1 MTAQKKRYLLFLLR
15 APPIDNGSFGLTKI
29 KLQQYLMV
37 LLPQI
42 KPGLLSGL
50 G

>member
-1 MTAQKKRYLLFLLR
+1 MAAQKNHYLLFLLQ

-29 KLQQYLMV
+29 KSRQYLIV